1 MGETTTEGD
10 RLRIR
15 PAKAFDL
22 AACAEIFLA
31 ARRRAKPHVPPDRFA
46 AEDFT
51 HAITDLELRIAERH
65 GAVVGFAGYDPIT
78 REIDLLFVSPEEQ
91 GRGAGALLLAE
102 VGRLLGPGAYLRCE
116 AHNAQVRAFYR
127 AQGWVESR
135 ESWGQVEFTRPEAP
149 RMPFPGLLGVP
160 LFAL

>member
-1 MGETTTEGD
+1 MTEGD

-15 PAKAFDL
+15 SAGSGDFST
-22 AACAEIFLA
+22 CAGIFLA
-31 ARRRAKPHVPPDRFA
+31 ARRRAKPHVPPDRFT
-46 AEDFT
+46 AEDFSF
-51 HAITDLELRIAERH
+51 AIADLDLKVAERA
-65 GAVVGFAGYDPIT
+65 GRVVGFAGFDPIT

-116 AHNAQVRAFYR
+116 AHNTAVRAFYR
-127 AQGWVESR
+127 AQGWVEAR
-135 ESWGQVEFTRPEAP
+135 ESWGEVQFVRPAAA